1 MTLFLVFIIILV
13 ISYTNVSLLN
23 KSFSTIIYSFQY
35 LFCLLYT
42 STRRIV
48 HHIGQFLSQSF
59 MVPVIDTD
67 LTSFNKRQ
75 NNFEIPSTSF
85 VVFGMPT
92 YAGKL
97 PNKIMPFIREHVHG
111 NQTNV
116 LAIVTFGNRNFDHA
130 LAELCLS
137 LIHI

>member
-1 MTLFLVFIIILV
+1 MKITQIHA
-13 ISYTNVSLLN
+13 
-23 KSFSTIIYSFQY
+23 
-35 LFCLLYT
+35 LYW
-42 STRRIV
+42 SAAGHTRRIV

-130 LAELCLS
+130 LAELCFLLS
-137 LIHI
+137 ENHFCIKGAAKRF